1 MNLLDK
7 IYYSFF
13 RVEESLY
20 PYGKKGGYSGAIML
34 EMFMQFEIGIAL
46 LLAAFST
53 FLFCPNDGSTILTF
67 FTVLVVCY
75 FLLLMWLRKRI
86 WKKPSEEELQKYKK
100 DGTNVIG
107 WFIFG
112 LVLVIVS
119 FLFMLAS
126 ILLLIKISS

>member
-1 MNLLDK
+1 MRIFDK
-7 IYYSFF
+7 IFYSFY
-13 RVEESLY
+13 RIEEYLY
-20 PYGKKGGYSGAIML
+20 PYSKKGGYSGGIML

-46 LLAAFST
+46 LLAALSA
-53 FLFCPNDGSTILTF
+53 FLFCPNDGSTILTI

-86 WKKPSEEELQKYKK
+86 WKEPSEEELQKYKK

-112 LVLVIVS
+112 LVLVIFS

-126 ILLLIKISS
+126 ILLLIKISG